1 MPASFV
7 IRLLPGGNYFFDD
20 FSPGIVEEK
29 FTVVAEIGIT
39 AEVFH
44 KPGSVIAGGDLRYKK
59 NNLLPLADGFF

>member
-7 IRLLPGGNYFFDD
+7 IRLLPGGNYFFNDL
-20 FSPGIVEEK
+20 PAGIVEEK

-44 KPGSVIAGGDLRYKK
+44 KPGSVIARGDLRYKK
-59 NNLLPLADGFF
+59 DDLLPLADGFF